1 MHHYLLIAALASS
14 ATNSSQETPLSELQ
28 RCARIAD
35 GTARLACYDH
45 AAPIL
50 IAASDKKQVVVMSRE
65 DIKRTRRTLFGLPL
79 PDLGIFG
86 GSGDSGSP
94 DDRLVEINTTVA
106 TAREV
111 AYGRWAFTVAE
122 GDVWETTDPST
133 TMFIRPGRSVSIKSS
148 AFAYRARFGKDSW
161 VRVKR
166 IR

>member
-1 MHHYLLIAALASS
+1 MHHYLLMAALASS
-14 ATNSSQETPLSELQ
+14 VTNSSQDTPLAELQ
-28 RCARIAD
+28 RCAQITDSTR
-35 GTARLACYDH
+35 RLACYDRE
-45 AAPIL
+45 APIL

-86 GSGDSGSP
+86 GSSDSASS
-94 DDRLVEINTTVA
+94 DDRLVEITTTVA
-106 TAREV
+106 TARE
-111 AYGRWAFTVAE
+111 ASYGRWAFTVAE

-133 TMFIRPGRSVSIKSS
+133 TMFICPGQSVSIKSS